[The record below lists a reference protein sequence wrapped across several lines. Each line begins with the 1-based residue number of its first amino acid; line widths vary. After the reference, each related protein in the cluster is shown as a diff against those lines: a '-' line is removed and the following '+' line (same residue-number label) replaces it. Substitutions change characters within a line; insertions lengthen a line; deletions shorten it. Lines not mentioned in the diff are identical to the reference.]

1 MLRDPSTKLCRDT
14 REEHCDMMSSSLS
27 SENTLQSVGPL
38 QISNTGTQFRRAP
51 HYSPEL
57 HSFRKIRPG
66 HFMWLVHKTLN
77 DSIAE
82 HKENLD
88 KVQELNTDKMN
99 SANSTNF
106 HSMRSI

>member
-1 MLRDPSTKLCRDT
+1 
-14 REEHCDMMSSSLS
+14 
-27 SENTLQSVGPL
+27 
-38 QISNTGTQFRRAP
+38 
-51 HYSPEL
+51 
-57 HSFRKIRPG
+57 
-66 HFMWLVHKTLN
+66 MWLVHKTLN